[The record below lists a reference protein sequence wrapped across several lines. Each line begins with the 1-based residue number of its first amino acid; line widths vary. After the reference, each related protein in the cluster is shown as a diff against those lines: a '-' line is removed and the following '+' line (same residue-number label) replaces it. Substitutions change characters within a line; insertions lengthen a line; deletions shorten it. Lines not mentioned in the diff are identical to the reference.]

1 MKQAEKQF
9 RGLMEILTAKKMKI
23 KSVYF
28 EKEKFNNNI
37 KELEKLF
44 GDIRRNLNE
53 I

>member
-1 MKQAEKQF
+1 
-9 RGLMEILTAKKMKI
+9 MEILTAKKMKI

-28 EKEKFNNNI
+28 EKEKLNNNI